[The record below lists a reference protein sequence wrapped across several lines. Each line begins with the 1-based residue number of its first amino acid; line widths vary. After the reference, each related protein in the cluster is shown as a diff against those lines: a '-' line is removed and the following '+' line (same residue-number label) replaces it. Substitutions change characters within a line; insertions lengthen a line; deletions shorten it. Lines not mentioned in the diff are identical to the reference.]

1 MHACARIDVEMD
13 FKNMINKKGLA
24 GKIAQKT
31 CITKK
36 EAVQVVDILFDEII
50 EELESGGEV
59 SLVGCGKF
67 YLYQHS
73 PRPVRN
79 PKTQE
84 EMVLKPYKSVKFR
97 VSDKLKKRF
106 KGVE

>member
-1 MHACARIDVEMD
+1 
-13 FKNMINKKGLA
+13 MINKKGLA
-24 GKIAQKT
+24 AKIAQKT
-31 CITKK
+31 CITKR
-36 EAVQVVDILFDEII
+36 EAIQVVDLLFEEIV
-50 EELESGGEV
+50 EELEGNGEV
-59 SLVGCGKF
+59 SIVGFGKF

-84 EMVLKPYKSVKFR
+84 EMLLKPYKSVKFR
-97 VSDKLKKRF
+97 VSDKLKKHF

>member
-1 MHACARIDVEMD
+1 
-13 FKNMINKKGLA
+13 MINKKGLA
-24 GKIAQKT
+24 GKIAGKT

-36 EAVQVVDILFDEII
+36 EAIQVVDLLFEEIV

-59 SLVGCGKF
+59 SIVGFGKF

-84 EMVLKPYKSVKFR
+84 EMILKPYKSVKFK
-97 VSDKLKKRF
+97 VSDKLKKNF
-106 KGVE
+106 KGVG